1 VLDEPDHPCFV
12 EVIEKALD
20 IGVALLRNV
29 SLGLSLAGFLFLV
42 PTGKKR
48 GRGARAATIL
58 FLFAV
63 AIGVSA
69 CGGNASGSRTTIT
82 SQAAVAPGTYT
93 IQVVA
98 SDGTTKQMVPL
109 TLVVQ

>member
-1 VLDEPDHPCFV
+1 V
-12 EVIEKALD
+12 
-20 IGVALLRNV
+20 RNV
-29 SLGLSLAGFLFLV
+29 SLGLSLVGFLFQV

-48 GRGARAATIL
+48 GRGARTATIL
-58 FLFAV
+58 FLFAI

-69 CGGNASGSRTTIT
+69 CGGNASSSGTAVT

-98 SDGTTKQMVPL
+98 SNGTTKQMVPL